1 MCFFFLFK
9 NECVY
14 NKNDLS
20 NKVHYIEENVESTD
34 NFLASTF
41 NRDSTNRLSIQFL
54 GESSGFV

>member
-1 MCFFFLFK
+1 M
-9 NECVY
+9 Y

-20 NKVHYIEENVESTD
+20 NKVNYIEENVESTD

-54 GESSGFV
+54 GDSSGFV